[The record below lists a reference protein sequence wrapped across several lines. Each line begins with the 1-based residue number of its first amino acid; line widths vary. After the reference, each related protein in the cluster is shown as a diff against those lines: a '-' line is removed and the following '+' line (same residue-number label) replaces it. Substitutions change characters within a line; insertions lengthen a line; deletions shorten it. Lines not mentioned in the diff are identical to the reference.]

1 MEFIRNI
8 IIKSTFGKER
18 GPNENEKFWI
28 ILGILLVLT
37 LLYLYSSIKEE
48 KTMEIK
54 DQSSVKRWIENIA
67 TKFLPLVSSP

>member
-18 GPNENEKFWI
+18 GPNESEKFWI

-48 KTMEIK
+48 KTMEIE
-54 DQSSVKRWIENIA
+54 DQSSVKRWIENMFIFLE
-67 TKFLPLVSSP
+67 TKSH